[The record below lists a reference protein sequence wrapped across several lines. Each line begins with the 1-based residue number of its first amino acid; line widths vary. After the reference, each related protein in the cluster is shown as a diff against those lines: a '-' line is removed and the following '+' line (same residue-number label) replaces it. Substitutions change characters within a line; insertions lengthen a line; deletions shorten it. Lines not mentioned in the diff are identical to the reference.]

1 MARTGPLKQIL
12 RELKVE
18 ELRYLRREFCPRVS
32 EYSGDKK
39 DFIDK
44 LRDSMKRSIED
55 GSLSYAEIFSMM
67 RSRIEDNGPKQ
78 ITTRIRHSMKNLE
91 ISSNVQSR
99 KTTSVREKWISSE
112 LFQALSYQLEDTDYK
127 IEQEAT
133 FGRTAVDLLVTQGD
147 RNYVIEIKLAG
158 NYSSRERLPNQVKK
172 YKKKVPNLRRTF
184 VLMVAE
190 KNRDLPENKESVE
203 HVVEEVEKEEKTEV
217 IIKKPEEFR
226 E

>member
-78 ITTRIRHSMKNLE
+78 NTTRKRQEMK
-91 ISSNVQSR
+91 
-99 KTTSVREKWISSE
+99 
-112 LFQALSYQLEDTDYK
+112 K
-127 IEQEAT
+127 I
-133 FGRTAVDLLVTQGD
+133 
-147 RNYVIEIKLAG
+147 
-158 NYSSRERLPNQVKK
+158 
-172 YKKKVPNLRRTF
+172 
-184 VLMVAE
+184 
-190 KNRDLPENKESVE
+190 
-203 HVVEEVEKEEKTEV
+203 
-217 IIKKPEEFR
+217 
-226 E
+226 